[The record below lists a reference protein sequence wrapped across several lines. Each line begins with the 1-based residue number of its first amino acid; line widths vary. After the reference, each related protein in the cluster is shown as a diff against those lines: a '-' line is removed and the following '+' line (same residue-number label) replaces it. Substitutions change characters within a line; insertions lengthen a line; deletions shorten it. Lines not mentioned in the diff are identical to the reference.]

1 MSNCYYIV
9 YKKKIMIEKIS
20 TNSVNINKRPS
31 KNGPQFT
38 GLTDGLLNVIQS
50 CERNPMVNVAV
61 LDLSTAIVPRTV
73 VEGQTNPYAGF
84 EAFRR
89 EASGLIINC
98 MIPGLIVAGIAKA
111 VAKPIMGH
119 KTGMGSSLANE
130 ETIKKVTEYWNH
142 PEVKDLPD
150 DKRVRATIKNILNDT
165 YGANENGLK
174 AFKDFTKE
182 GEGFEE
188 SIDKLTKQVINEKV
202 SDKEIKEAYKAI
214 IEKTHITEKIKI
226 AKADE
231 IGEVK
236 EYMSQ
241 GLDAVVKNTPKI
253 LRELINGGNVKDFTK
268 NATRLVN
275 TKSLMG
281 LGIILPLAIAAQPI
295 NRWLTARSSGKKGA
309 PIYKD
314 FAESQN
320 KELTA
325 KEKSALTRQKF
336 ISVGSMIGVA
346 MLSMM
351 RKHDKAMLKEIIQF
365 KGLFPTMEQARLIS
379 TATFASRMVASEDK
393 NDLREATVRD
403 IATFSSFYFLG
414 DYVAKGI
421 ATFIEKHN
429 NKGIKLVNVLQD
441 PPKKDANVLKKIW
454 HWARHT
460 SLKSSDE
467 VVGVVEGLDKMS
479 KETAVKALKAAT
491 KQAQKMRAICQLGNI
506 AFSLIAL
513 GIVIPKIYRG
523 QTDKKREE
531 ELKKMGVD
539 QKTIDRF
546 YPHFMK
552 NDPNFA
558 SKKNVYGEFFTLK

>member
-1 MSNCYYIV
+1 
-9 YKKKIMIEKIS
+9 MIEKIS
-20 TNSVNINKRPS
+20 ANSVNINKRPS

-38 GLTDGLLNVIQS
+38 GLTDGLLTVIQS

-61 LDLSTAIVPRTV
+61 LDLSTAIVPRTI
-73 VEGQTNPYAGF
+73 VEGQTNPYAGL

-98 MIPGLIVAGIAKA
+98 MIPGLIVAGIAKTI
-111 VAKPIMGH
+111 AKPLMGH
-119 KTGMGSSLANE
+119 KTSMGSSLANE
-130 ETIKKVTEYWNH
+130 ETIKKVTEYWNKTKGTD
-142 PEVKDLPD
+142 EE
-150 DKRVRATIKNILNDT
+150 RVRETIETILNDT
-165 YGANENGLK
+165 HGADENGLK
-174 AFKDFTKE
+174 SFKDFAK
-182 GEGFEE
+182 GDGFKE
-188 SIDKLTKQVINEKV
+188 SIDKLTKQVLGDKI

-226 AKADE
+226 ANPKD
-231 IGEVK
+231 IGAVK

-241 GLDAVVKNTPKI
+241 NLDAVVKNTPKI
-253 LRELINGGNVKDFTK
+253 LRELINGGNVEDFTK

-275 TKSLMG
+275 TKSILG

-314 FAESQN
+314 FAESKNQ
-320 KELTA
+320 ELTA
-325 KEKSALTRQKF
+325 KEKAALTRQKF

-351 RKHDKAMLKEIIQF
+351 RRPDKAMLKELTQF

-421 ATFIEKHN
+421 ATLIQKVKPE
-429 NKGIKLVNVLQD
+429 IKLI
-441 PPKKDANVLKKIW
+441 NVLKEPEEGAHALKRFW
-454 HWARHT
+454 NWAKHT
-460 SLKSSDE
+460 AIKSSDE
-467 VVGVVEGLDKMS
+467 VVG
-479 KETAVKALKAAT
+479 

-513 GIVIPKIYRG
+513 GIVIPKMYRG
-523 QTDKKREE
+523 QTDKRREE
-531 ELKKMGVD
+531 ELKNMGVD
-539 QKTIDRF
+539 QKTIDKF